1 MSYAQPRLF
10 SAPPFS
16 PEFEPAFPSTHRKS
30 RRAPVSFDAR
40 VGRGGLDRALCRVTD
55 LSLHGARL
63 ITYSPLKRGQE
74 IWLTLPEVGPRIA
87 RVMRVDEFE
96 AGVEFET
103 PITEDDFDNLIER

>member
-1 MSYAQPRLF
+1 MSYAQPRSFSTPSF
-10 SAPPFS
+10 SA
-16 PEFEPAFPSTHRKS
+16 EFEPVFPSTHRKS

-63 ITYSPLKRGQE
+63 ITYSLLKRGQE
-74 IWLTLPEVGPRIA
+74 IWLTLPEVGPRLA

-96 AGVEFET
+96 AGVEFEQA
-103 PITEDDFDNLIER
+103 ITEDDFDNLIER